1 MGYILTL
8 KSWNPY
14 CFIYKK
20 GISLAFELM
29 RNWRSI
35 AQISQPSQS
44 LAKQQ
49 PQSNE
54 RAITSK
60 VLWAQWG
67 QYCPLGVILEVSGCF
82 FFF

>member
-8 KSWNPY
+8 KFWNPY
-14 CFIYKK
+14 CFVYKK